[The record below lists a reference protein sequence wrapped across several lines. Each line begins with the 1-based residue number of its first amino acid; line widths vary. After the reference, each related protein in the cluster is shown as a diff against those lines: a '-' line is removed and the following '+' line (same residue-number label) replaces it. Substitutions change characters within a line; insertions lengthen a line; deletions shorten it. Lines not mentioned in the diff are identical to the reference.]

1 MKVRDRRYIN
11 ICAKNPEN
19 SLVIRFTGDLM
30 HTFSNFGSGTL
41 LGVPT
46 YWSEYCTIDP
56 VTSTLEAMDLK
67 KLGITPKIIYNPL
80 CQVIVPFD
88 VYSQVSDVV
97 NLRHGTVG
105 TGFKT
110 CLDRVKSGYNLM
122 VIDCL
127 NIHILREKVN
137 ATTIIT

>member
-1 MKVRDRRYIN
+1 
-11 ICAKNPEN
+11 
-19 SLVIRFTGDLM
+19 M

-46 YWSEYCTIDP
+46 YWSEYCTVDP

-105 TGFKT
+105 NVFRPSEVG
-110 CLDRVKSGYNLM
+110 V
-122 VIDCL
+122 
-127 NIHILREKVN
+127 
-137 ATTIIT
+137 